1 MKFTKP
7 PKKNY
12 KVHHHTNNHPRNSTT
27 QLQYSFYNSISYSYI
42 CTSISISKDN
52 KIHKKKKKKKNQNIF
67 TNLPRPGI

>member
-12 KVHHHTNNHPRNSTT
+12 EVHHHTNNHPRNSTI

-42 CTSISISKDN
+42 CTSISISKNN
-52 KIHKKKKKKKNQNIF
+52 KINKKKKKKKSKYIYQF
-67 TNLPRPGI
+67 FQGL